1 MSHVAFGYDT
11 HGEEIEDELD
21 ALFQA
26 IEYVLDE
33 SMSLREAA
41 DYISFKTKRSISHA
55 GFNAGFKKRME
66 KELEKA
72 NGREEQESITEG
84 SSIS

>member
-1 MSHVAFGYDT
+1 MSHVAFGYDS
-11 HGEEIEDELD
+11 HGEEVEEELD

-41 DYISFKTKRSISHA
+41 DYVSFKTKRSISHA
-55 GFNAGFKKRME
+55 GFKKRMT

-72 NGREEQESITEG
+72 NGREEQATDSTGRTLSQEPS
-84 SSIS
+84 

>member
-55 GFNAGFKKRME
+55 GFKKRME

>member
-11 HGEEIEDELD
+11 HGEEVEEELD

-41 DYISFKTKRSISHA
+41 EYISFRTKRSISHA
-55 GFNAGFKKRME
+55 GFKKRMD

-72 NGREEQESITEG
+72 HGREEQESISEG